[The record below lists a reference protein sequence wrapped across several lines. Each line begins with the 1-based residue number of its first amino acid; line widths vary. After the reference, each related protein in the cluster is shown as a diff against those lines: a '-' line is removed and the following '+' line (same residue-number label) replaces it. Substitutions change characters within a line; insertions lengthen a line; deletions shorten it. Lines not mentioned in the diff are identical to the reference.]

1 MKTLA
6 SLLIALGL
14 GSALGAQVPGS
25 RQTPATRSRKAAAAP
40 QKVCLV
46 PQFVPGRVV
55 RYQMDFRTTT
65 QTQRTGPIQDPQ
77 APSQLEMAWG
87 AVVRVEV
94 LSIEPLTAPSAPGG
108 PAAGTGSRT
117 RLRTTY
123 EKVLATARSDTFDPE
138 AAAIAEGYH
147 KFEGRAITFTLGAD
161 GKVSEVE
168 GLEGVVADP
177 KTADAAREWLAH
189 LAIGASAPRGGI
201 APGEMWSS
209 EQAATHA
216 PLAGLFWHSESTY
229 LRDEQC
235 RTTADPGVKGAALG
249 SPDAISGER
258 CAVVLT
264 RFEIA
269 QPKPP
274 RDPTPEDYRKRGL
287 RTAGK
292 WTGSGETLSYISLR
306 TGWMVSVTQSGTEEM
321 DVTVSTADG
330 ESSVHYAGR
339 VRSQSQ
345 ITLLP
350 EPAPPAP

>member
-14 GSALGAQVPGS
+14 ASPLAAQAPGR
-25 RQTPATRSRKAAAAP
+25 RQTPSTRARKAASAP
-40 QKVCLV
+40 EKVSLV
-46 PQFVPGRVV
+46 PQFVPGRIV

-65 QTQRTGPIQDPQ
+65 QTQRTGPVQDPQ

-94 LSIEPLTAPSAPGG
+94 LSVEPVTAPSASGG
-108 PAAGTGSRT
+108 PVGGTGIRT

-123 EKVLATARSDTFDPE
+123 ENVMATARSDTFDPE
-138 AAAIAEGYH
+138 AAAIAEGYR
-147 KFEGRAITFTLGAD
+147 KFEGRGVTFTLGAD
-161 GKVSEVE
+161 GRVSEVE
-168 GLEGVVADP
+168 GLEDVVTDRKA
-177 KTADAAREWLAH
+177 ADAAHEWLAH

-216 PLAGLFWHSESTY
+216 PLAGLFWHTESTY

-235 RTTADPGVKGAALG
+235 RTTADPGGKGATLG
-249 SPDAISGER
+249 SPDRISGER
-258 CAVVLT
+258 CAVLLT

-292 WTGSGETLSYISLR
+292 WAGSGETLSYISLR

-350 EPAPPAP
+350 DPAPAAP